1 MSLVERYIRRPHLV
15 LSFVLLLSLVGILG
29 YSKMPFNLFPDVDRP
44 QITVITVMPGGA
56 AGDVES
62 DITRLI
68 EKEVSTIDLVRKVT
82 STSKDEASVVT
93 AEFEYEKSL
102 DAAATDVANALSK
115 ITARLPQGVR
125 APQIFK
131 ISQAT
136 QPVMTL
142 SLSPKPGS
150 PVDLR
155 KIRELADNQI
165 REELL
170 RSGEIAN
177 AEVFGGYQPE
187 ILVTVDQDRLNR
199 FGISLAEIMA
209 AVAAQN
215 QNIPQGL
222 VINKG
227 GQYLFKTEGAAQKGH
242 ELASLVIARRDGGII
257 HLKDVARIEP
267 GVQEAQSAYHGNGKE
282 AIGINILRN
291 QTGHTLDAIQAAD
304 EILPKLTAR
313 FPFINFE
320 VSYTQKDL
328 IERSVDNMLEAL
340 LDAVIITVIVLFLF
354 LANLRT
360 MLLCAIAIPFT
371 YLITFA
377 FMWVFGF
384 EFHMVTLT
392 GVILA
397 VGMLLDDAIVV
408 IENIERH
415 YHESQRDLTELVAGG
430 VEEVMLAIFSGTY
443 ATIVVILPI
452 VFIGGYV
459 QTVLRPMAL
468 SLTIALVASYI
479 VSITIIPILAPFI
492 LKKTV
497 GQNRFEAA
505 VKRRSDRFVNGI
517 RDFFVGMLGIALKH
531 RFWFVGVAFVVL
543 VLTMNFAK
551 PLVGQSIQPPMDTGI
566 IKITFEA
573 DANSSLGQTNA
584 ILTRMEE
591 IIKKQEGLVS
601 LSSVIGSEPSTI
613 SFGSGKNP
621 QTGNITINLVD
632 RFHRKRSIWQIEEN
646 LRREFNALPG
656 LKSVDVFEFGATA
669 MSSIKAP
676 IDVMISGP
684 DPKVLA
690 ELGAEVKHRVE
701 KAGGLVSVSLSWTLD
716 KKEVLF
722 KADKERCATF
732 GISPR
737 DVAAQ
742 AQAAISGSVASTFRV
757 PNEDGF
763 PIRIRLAE
771 AYRDRPNK
779 LAGIKVMTPLGPIP
793 LASLGTLSPS
803 YVPALL
809 THQDMQNCIDVYGY
823 KSKAALSHI
832 MANIQKELKGIKL
845 PPGYKISQEGDS
857 KQGKSN
863 FESLTLALGI
873 GMVLLYFSLVP
884 AFRSFI
890 HPLTIMSAIPLGLI
904 GAVWSLLLVGS
915 QQTTTAFM
923 GVILL
928 SGIVV
933 KNSILLIDFIA
944 VAKEQG
950 ATTLQALVD
959 SVRVRTRPIIMTAFG
974 TAVGMV
980 PIALERAIGLE
991 RLSPLAVV
999 AIGGLMFSTFLT
1011 LLYVPIFY
1019 TLFEDGTV
1027 WIKRMFS
1034 KQKV

>member
-1 MSLVERYIRRPHLV
+1 M
-15 LSFVLLLSLVGILG
+15 
-29 YSKMPFNLFPDVDRP
+29 
-44 QITVITVMPGGA
+44 
-56 AGDVES
+56 
-62 DITRLI
+62 
-68 EKEVSTIDLVRKVT
+68 
-82 STSKDEASVVT
+82 
-93 AEFEYEKSL
+93 
-102 DAAATDVANALSK
+102 ANALSK
-115 ITARLPQGVR
+115 ISARLPQGVR

-142 SLSPKPGS
+142 ALSPKPGA

-155 KIRELADNQI
+155 KVRELADNQI

-170 RSGEIAN
+170 RSPEIAN

-187 ILVTVDQDRLNR
+187 IQVTVDQDRLNR
-199 FGISLAEIMA
+199 FSISLAEIMA
-209 AVAAQN
+209 AIAAQN
-215 QNIPQGL
+215 QNIPQGM

-227 GQYLFKTEGAAQKGH
+227 GQYLFKTEGTAQKVH
-242 ELASLVIARRDGGII
+242 DLAELVIARRDTGII

-267 GVQEAQSAYHGNGKE
+267 GVQEPQSAYHGNAKE

-291 QTGHTLDAIQAAD
+291 QNGHTLDAIQATD
-304 EILPKLTAR
+304 DILPKLTAR
-313 FPFINFE
+313 FPFIDFE

-340 LDAVIITVIVLFLF
+340 LDAVLITVIVLFLF

-371 YLITFA
+371 YLLTFA
-377 FMWVFGF
+377 VMWLCGF

-415 YHESQRDLTELVAGG
+415 YHESQQDLTGLVAGG
-430 VEEVMLAIFSGTY
+430 VQEVMLAIFSGTY
-443 ATIVVILPI
+443 ATIVVIIPI
-452 VFIGGYV
+452 VFIGGYI

-479 VSITIIPILAPFI
+479 VSVTIIPILAPFI
-492 LKKTV
+492 LKKT
-497 GQNRFEAA
+497 GGENRFEAA
-505 VKRRSDRFVNGI
+505 VKRRSDRFVNSI
-517 RDFFVGMLGIALKH
+517 RDFFEGMLGSALRH
-531 RFWFVGVAFVVL
+531 RFWFVAVAFLAL
-543 VLTMNFAK
+543 VLTMNVAK
-551 PLVGQSIQPPMDTGI
+551 PLVGQSIQTPMDTGI

-573 DANSSLGQTNA
+573 DANSSLAQTNS
-584 ILTRMEE
+584 ILNSIEA
-591 IIKKQEGLVS
+591 IIKKQEGLVAI
-601 LSSVIGSEPSTI
+601 SSVIGSEPSTI

-621 QTGNITINLVD
+621 QSGNITINLID
-632 RFHRKRSIWQIEEN
+632 RFHRTQSIWQVEDN
-646 LRREFNALPG
+646 LRTAFAGIPG
-656 LKSVDVFEFGATA
+656 LKSVDIFEYGATA

-676 IDVMISGP
+676 IDVMITGP
-684 DPKVLA
+684 DPTVLA
-690 ELGAEVKHRVE
+690 ELGKEVKRRME
-701 KAGGLVSVSLSWTLD
+701 RAGGLVSVSLSWNLD

-722 KADKERCATF
+722 KANRERCATY

-737 DVAAQ
+737 EVATQ

-771 AYRDRPNK
+771 AYRDRPQK
-779 LAGIKVMTPLGPIP
+779 LAEIKVATPLGPIP
-793 LASLGTLSPS
+793 LATLGTITPT

-809 THQDMQNCIDVYGY
+809 TRQDMQSCIDVYGY

-832 MANIQKELKGIKL
+832 MANIQKELKGLKL
-845 PPGYKISQEGDS
+845 PPGYKISQEGDA

-863 FESLTLALGI
+863 FASLTLALGI

-904 GAVWSLLLVGS
+904 GAVWSLLLVGR

-1019 TLFEDGTV
+1019 TLFEDAAAWVRSCFRKGA
-1027 WIKRMFS
+1027 
-1034 KQKV
+1034 